1 MHGAAAIE
9 SATPALPEN
18 AAPLPGARKALI
30 LLLAINL
37 FNYIDRYILA
47 AVEKPVGD
55 DFGVSKGA
63 MGSLVL
69 AFLLTYMTIAPIFG
83 WMADRMSRWLLIG
96 AGVGFWS
103 LASGASGLAMNFT
116 MLFALRC
123 LIGVGEAA
131 YGPVAPTI
139 ISDLYPLAIRGRIL
153 SWFYAAIPVGSAL
166 GMILG
171 SLFAAP
177 GKWHWAFL
185 LTLPP
190 GLLLAA
196 CCFFMREPPRGGIAA
211 ANKPAHKPTAADYK
225 KLLGIK
231 SFMLNCAGM
240 TAMTFAIG
248 GMGFFLPRYLN
259 EVKHVDLQFAGTIS
273 GVIVAGM
280 GLVATIAGGMT
291 ADALRGRFGG
301 AYLLVSAGGMLIG
314 FPLFLAVL
322 FLPAPWFWPALC
334 LAVFFLFFN
343 TGPSNT
349 ALANVTHPSIR
360 ATAFAIN
367 ILLIHALG
375 DAISPFL
382 IGTIA
387 DHYNLQTGFIVVSAT
402 ILVSGV
408 LWLWGARYLQSDT
421 EAAAGLPAPQAGFPV
436 VLGGQSR

>member
-1 MHGAAAIE
+1 MEAVAVLP
-9 SATPALPEN
+9 SAPLDRSTT
-18 AAPLPGARKALI
+18 PLPGARKALL

-47 AVEKPVGD
+47 AVEKPVGE
-55 DFGVSKGA
+55 DFHVSKAA

-69 AFLLTYMTIAPIFG
+69 AFLLTYMTIAPLFG

-96 AGVGFWS
+96 LGVGFWS
-103 LASGASGLAMNFT
+103 LASGASGLAWSFGA
-116 MLFALRC
+116 LFALRC

-139 ISDLYPLAIRGRIL
+139 ISDLYPLAIRGRVL
-153 SWFYAAIPVGSAL
+153 AWFYAAIPVGSAL
-166 GMILG
+166 GMVLG

-196 CCFFMREPPRGGIAA
+196 FCFFMREPPRGGISAEAA
-211 ANKPAHKPTAADYK
+211 PQAAPRHKPTFAEYK
-225 KLLGIK
+225 KLLHIK
-231 SFMLNCAGM
+231 SYVLNCAGM

-259 EVKHVDLQFAGTIS
+259 EAKGVDLQFAGTIS
-273 GVIVAGM
+273 GVMLAGM
-280 GLVATIAGGMT
+280 GLVATLAGGM
-291 ADALRGRFGG
+291 AGDALRSRVGG
-301 AYLLVSAGGMLIG
+301 AYLLVSAGGMLVG
-314 FPLFLAVL
+314 FPIFLGVL
-322 FLPAPWFWPALC
+322 FLPSPWFWPALA
-334 LAVFFLFFN
+334 LAIFFLFFN

-349 ALANVTHPSIR
+349 ALANVAHPSIR

-367 ILLIHALG
+367 ILIIHALG

-382 IGTIA
+382 IGAIA
-387 DHYNLQTGFIVVSAT
+387 DAFNLQSAFLVVSAM
-402 ILVSGV
+402 ILISGV
-408 LWLWGARYLQSDT
+408 LWLWGSKYLHADT
-421 EAAAGLPAPQAGFPV
+421 LAAEQP
-436 VLGGQSR
+436 ST